1 MAGDFEINGLDNVL
15 RNMAAVKLDM
25 RMKGGRSA
33 LRKAA
38 QVFVKAIQQ
47 NARAHDD
54 PETGRT
60 IAKNVMTKWNG
71 RLNKATG
78 DLGFR
83 VGVTQGAVLP
93 KKGEKPDESAGG
105 PTPHWRLIEFGTERM
120 AAKPFFVPAI
130 EPNLDNAVNTFVAAY
145 DKNLEK
151 IIKKGAGS

>member
-1 MAGDFEINGLDNVL
+1 MDISGQLQGLEGILANIQ
-15 RNMAAVKLDM
+15 AIKYDM
-25 RMKGGRSA
+25 RRKTGRSA

-38 QVFVKAIQQ
+38 NVFVKAIQQ
-47 NARAHDD
+47 NAGAHDD

-60 IAKNVMTKWNG
+60 IAKNVIAKWNG

-93 KKGEKPDESAGG
+93 KKGESPNEGAGG
-105 PTPHWRLIEFGTERM
+105 PTPHWRLLEFGTEKM

-130 EPNLDNAVNTFVAAY
+130 NPNIEAAVATFIAAY
-145 DKNLEK
+145 GQGLDKA
-151 IIKKGAGS
+151 IKKSGGI